1 MANGGNGGQIPE
13 PGRLIGFHA
22 DQEAPRFPVM

>member
-1 MANGGNGGQIPE
+1 MANGGAGGQIPE
-13 PGRLIGFHA
+13 PGALIDFHA

>member
-1 MANGGNGGQIPE
+1 MANGGGQIPE
-13 PGRLIGFHA
+13 PGVLIGFHA